1 MYPESFDAYNWAFE
15 AKGFLQ
21 LVAEMVTFT
30 PEIDLALHMRLFQG
44 CVNSHFKQHVF
55 NIFIKQKYSEYEI
68 LL

>member
-1 MYPESFDAYNWAFE
+1 M
-15 AKGFLQ
+15 
-21 LVAEMVTFT
+21 AEFFTFM
-30 PEIDLALHMRLFQG
+30 PEIDLALHMRLFKG

>member
-1 MYPESFDAYNWAFE
+1 MYWAFE
-15 AKGFLQ
+15 AKGFVQ
-21 LVAEMVTFT
+21 LVAEIVTFT
-30 PEIDLALHMRLFQG
+30 PEIDLAFHLCLFVG